1 MIAVIDLGSNSLRM
15 GVYTRQNGT
24 VVMIHQE
31 RYPVRL
37 SEGLAQDNLLKETAM
52 ERTICAFH
60 ALKESITQFPGCI
73 VKCVATAAL
82 RRAKNAKAFGDRV
95 LAETGIQ
102 IEIIDGEKEAEYG
115 LYAASLSAKTDSFYM
130 LDTGGGSFEV
140 VLCEKGTLKGHTSL
154 PYGAV
159 VLTETFHPDQKGTDE
174 IYAFVLQKMQE
185 IPFVQEN
192 GYPIV
197 LLGGSNRMIGNMY
210 TLTHGIP
217 WGDGVCIPCDA
228 AKEVMQ
234 DIMKTPLNKRMELVG
249 MEKNRVDIITAGL
262 MPLASLVACTKT
274 EKLIL
279 STNSIRE
286 GIANEYFNQKRDV
299 KKVRT
304 VKGLEDK

>member
-1 MIAVIDLGSNSLRM
+1 MVAVIDLGSNSLRM
-15 GVYTRQNGT
+15 GVYTKRNDS

-37 SEGLAQDNLLKETAM
+37 SEGLSTDNLLKENAM
-52 ERTICAFH
+52 ERTISAFH
-60 ALKESITQFPGCI
+60 ILKENIEKFPDCT

-82 RRAKNAKAFGDRV
+82 RRAENADVFINRV
-95 LAETGIQ
+95 LNETGIQ
-102 IEIIDGEKEAEYG
+102 IEIIDGDKEAEYG

-140 VLCEKGTLKGHTSL
+140 VLCEKGNLKGHISL

-159 VLTETFHPDQKGTDE
+159 VLTETFQPDQKGIDE
-174 IYAFVLQKMQE
+174 IYPFVLSKMQE
-185 IPFVQEN
+185 IPFVQKN

-217 WGDGVCIPCDA
+217 WGDGVCIPSGKAQD
-228 AKEVMQ
+228 VMQ
-234 DIMKTPLNKRMELVG
+234 RIIDTPIEKRMELVG

-262 MPLASLVACTKT
+262 MPLAILLQCTNA
-274 EKLIL
+274 EILIL

-286 GIANEYFNQKRDV
+286 GIAAE
-299 KKVRT
+299 
-304 VKGLEDK
+304 LLL

>member
-1 MIAVIDLGSNSLRM
+1 MVAVIDLGSNSLRM
-15 GVYTRQNGT
+15 GVYTKRNDS

-37 SEGLAQDNLLKETAM
+37 SEGLSTDNLLKENAM
-52 ERTICAFH
+52 ERTVSAFH
-60 ALKESITQFPGCI
+60 SLKENIEKFPDCT

-82 RRAKNAKAFGDRV
+82 RRAENADVFINRV
-95 LAETGIQ
+95 LNETGIQ
-102 IEIIDGEKEAEYG
+102 IEIIDGDKEAEYG

-140 VLCEKGTLKGHTSL
+140 VLCEKGNLKGHISL

-159 VLTETFHPDQKGTDE
+159 VLTETFNPDQKGIEDV
-174 IYAFVLQKMQE
+174 YRFVTEQMKS
-185 IPFVQEN
+185 IPFVTEN

-210 TLTHGIP
+210 TLAYGIP
-217 WGDGVCIPCDA
+217 WGDGVCIPSDKA
-228 AKEVMQ
+228 QDVMQ
-234 DIMKTPLNKRMELVG
+234 RIIDTPIEKRMELVG

-262 MPLASLVACTKT
+262 MPLKTLSECTKT

-279 STNSIRE
+279 SVNSIRE
-286 GIANEYFNQKRDV
+286 GIAAEI
-299 KKVRT
+299 
-304 VKGLEDK
+304 LL